1 VGLSPV
7 KTVPEVPLMPL
18 VDALQRVQQIQAT
31 LVRFQPTTSTTG
43 SASAFSAVLGATSA
57 DGSTAASSA
66 SAATPSTLTATPT
79 STSANGVSGED
90 IVNAAKKYIGVPYV
104 FGGEDA
110 NGMDCSGLVQ
120 RVLAD
125 LGIDAPRVVS
135 TQQNIGVQV
144 PSLAEAQPGDLIV
157 TNNADHIVIYAGN
170 GQIIHAPYV
179 GRDVS
184 LQKNYLTDADIKTIR
199 RVTVEPTAVATVA
212 ASSSLT
218 AALNSLANSK
228 SGSATG
234 TGTGSVSSTADL
246 IAAAQMSLFSG
257 ATS

>member
-1 VGLSPV
+1 
-7 KTVPEVPLMPL
+7 MPL
-18 VDALQRVQQIQAT
+18 VDALQRVHQIQAT
-31 LVRFQPTTSTTG
+31 LVRFQPATSTTG

-66 SAATPSTLTATPT
+66 SASSAIPSTVT

-110 NGMDCSGLVQ
+110 SGMDCSGLVQ

-144 PSLAEAQPGDLIV
+144 PSLAQAQPGDLIV

-170 GQIIHAPYV
+170 GQIIHAPYA

-199 RVTVEPTAVATVA
+199 RVTVEPTAVATA
-212 ASSSLT
+212 AASSSSLT
-218 AALNSLANSK
+218 AALNSLANSA
-228 SGSATG
+228 SGSVTG

-257 ATS
+257 ARS